1 MPTGRRCWSGRT
13 RTARAAPRARP
24 GTAARRAV
32 AGGAP
37 AAEAAA
43 NARAG
48 HTQHQAMSVLRGRQR
63 EEDRSGAGAWRCRG
77 RQGHACDAYGV

>member
-13 RTARAAPRARP
+13 RTARAA
-24 GTAARRAV
+24 RRAA

-37 AAEAAA
+37 AAEATAS
-43 NARAG
+43 ARAG

-63 EEDRSGAGAWRCRG
+63 EEDRSEAGAWRCRG
-77 RQGHACDAYGV
+77 RQGHACDAYGVCYLSTG